1 MDSNKSLWVLI
12 VPYSCLRI
20 LMGPSGPYRSLY
32 GLMDSSGSL
41 WVLIG
46 PDASLLVFM
55 GPF

>member
-1 MDSNKSLWVLI
+1 
-12 VPYSCLRI
+12 
-20 LMGPSGPYRSLY
+20 MGPYGRYRSLY

-46 PDASLLVFM
+46 PDASLLVIM